1 VTEVEDIGRMYAKMS
16 PQVNGQKRSELENN
30 IRRAEEQ
37 LPFVKGTVKSEL
49 EADIRNWKAE
59 LENLGD
65 VKPILYTVDI
75 PDDNGS
81 NYIKWDEE
89 IPAKEKERI
98 RESFVKYLSEKM
110 SDKSPSERDDVMR
123 SVSTEL
129 KLGDGRWCAYYDV
142 MAHYTSNEEASRFLF
157 SLGYVGISYSAK
169 FPSRGLGDGKL
180 NYVVFNDSDL
190 KVVDRVEFMRT
201 PKGTVYGWTVG
212 GKIYLTKAGI
222 NPNTPIHE
230 YTHIWAEAMRRK
242 NPEAWNGIKDL
253 LRGTSVWDEVM
264 SDGNYS
270 DIHGNEDAVASEV
283 LSRISGRENARKME
297 AEARRLIDAADGVM
311 DKAKAVT
318 LLGRMK
324 KALEIFWS
332 WVGKDLF
339 GIKDF
344 KSIDEVTDRV
354 LYDLVSGTDLGIAN
368 VGHGRAELMMGDARE
383 TFDERQ
389 RKAVANNGTVMPG
402 LNEAKVKIVKIDTKF
417 PFNVNQKTMMLKNEV
432 LTYASSHG
440 IIGTMTEEE
449 THGKGKVSIS
459 KNSIGKMV
467 DDSASNKSV
476 DKETHLAIIP
486 KLRDVIAESV
496 MTECHPDYNK
506 GKDGKRGPSNGYN
519 PDNLMYRCHGAVS
532 IDGRLYRVKLMLKE
546 TTGDKLSKK
555 AYSYEVTKI
564 EVLDGQTIRPKTV
577 LSRNS
582 NTSNGSS
589 YVSDVFVSGANLL
602 KGVEKS
608 YDTGIK
614 ILNESKKIDARA
626 DLRGGKKTNK
636 DKISSHYD
644 AELEKMSRGNAD
656 EDADVNEDTARYR
669 TVSELAGEIDPT
681 VTLEDYYE
689 YTDATFDAVKTVDH
703 SDDSRHP
710 YEKKMLV
717 KAEWEDMKASHPDW
731 EWHRS
736 PKDGS
741 RSEYLIDRENG
752 DVYRYSDHW
761 GVLATC
767 NWKLNGSD
775 VRYETAIGK
784 ANISDF
790 RRNNVTAYKYAK
802 AERIIRL
809 QRAEQFPAMRAEAE
823 RLGMKF
829 NVRINVIED
838 VESVTYS
845 VPYIQERRRHSR
857 GWYDTAT
864 GRVYI
869 VLPNNRDVE
878 DVRATVFHETVGHK
892 GLRELIGE
900 KGYGDF
906 LREVYEHADRD
917 VRRRIDSLAE
927 KRRWNR
933 DKATDEYLSV
943 LAERDFKDFDDA
955 ERSVWQWLKDKV
967 LKAIDMF
974 LGSLR
979 LPEWVKLS
987 DNELRY
993 ILWRSKERLERGKE
1007 SPMDT
1012 ARDVMKRRELGIDNG
1027 LYSMGYSD
1035 TLLRFNDNIMHP
1047 VASEND
1053 DKLAVTSLPS
1063 DTEIPVTE
1071 IIGYDVS
1078 VAEAVHVIDG
1088 LPNKVITFD
1097 GVMLNISR
1105 TTRNKLK
1112 NEISK
1117 HKNDVDVLF
1126 AFSQLESVVNK
1137 SILIEEHRDR
1147 IKVDGERKADNPSYT
1162 NIEKTQRFYG
1172 AVSVNGVIYR
1182 VKTTAIVSKE
1192 SSNSRMHNYEVT
1204 KIELLPSIA
1213 STRQN
1218 AYTAAGNNS
1227 ITLAKLLKDVEFSYE
1242 KGKKLLDEIDNGT
1255 SIGLNA
1261 ADSVTLNN
1269 DILERER
1276 EEYEDG
1282 DEIGVYESG
1291 GRWRA
1296 EGFAFSRPTKEQLLD
1311 AVRSLYSDYAVSLS
1325 EDGSYMK
1332 ALNGEPTNLSE
1343 KQWAQV
1349 RTEAFKEWFGDW
1361 EKASRIEKLR
1371 NAEAVEIRG
1380 DEIEP
1385 DEDLTQYKKNALEY
1399 GKKLRREY
1407 TNKDKGTNI
1416 KVNAQSI
1423 KEVIQYDYKD
1433 IEHLQSVAA
1442 IPKIIEN
1449 GIYIDTVKNE
1459 SNDNNSKIIEYQ
1471 YYVCGL
1477 KIGGLDYTVKS
1488 VIAVDNNGHRY
1499 YDHKLTSIEKGKLL
1513 NELDRITNPS
1523 SQENSA
1529 FTVYKDKRL
1538 ISILQINSSKILDD
1552 NGEPLVVDGLF
1563 LNLDDREPLDEYC
1576 RAIDWAKSVF
1586 GGDAGVLL
1594 NAAES
1599 ERRCRREAQNRTIDE
1614 ATTLVTGKDVK
1625 LVFKERIARSLQ
1637 KKYTKWFCGVIFSD
1651 VSLHNIYKYMADAAP
1666 NNPFGRGMSERL
1678 PQRKERGMH

>member
-1 VTEVEDIGRMYAKMS
+1 MDKLDKVI
-16 PQVNGQKRSELENN
+16 
-30 IRRAEEQ
+30 
-37 LPFVKGTVKSEL
+37 
-49 EADIRNWKAE
+49 
-59 LENLGD
+59 
-65 VKPILYTVDI
+65 
-75 PDDNGS
+75 NGS
-81 NYIKWDEE
+81 IEIEE
-89 IPAKEKERI
+89 HP
-98 RESFVKYLSEKM
+98 
-110 SDKSPSERDDVMR
+110 
-123 SVSTEL
+123 
-129 KLGDGRWCAYYDV
+129 
-142 MAHYTSNEEASRFLF
+142 
-157 SLGYVGISYSAK
+157 
-169 FPSRGLGDGKL
+169 
-180 NYVVFNDSDL
+180 
-190 KVVDRVEFMRT
+190 
-201 PKGTVYGWTVG
+201 
-212 GKIYLTKAGI
+212 
-222 NPNTPIHE
+222 
-230 YTHIWAEAMRRK
+230 
-242 NPEAWNGIKDL
+242 
-253 LRGTSVWDEVM
+253 
-264 SDGNYS
+264 
-270 DIHGNEDAVASEV
+270 
-283 LSRISGRENARKME
+283 
-297 AEARRLIDAADGVM
+297 
-311 DKAKAVT
+311 
-318 LLGRMK
+318 
-324 KALEIFWS
+324 
-332 WVGKDLF
+332 
-339 GIKDF
+339 
-344 KSIDEVTDRV
+344 
-354 LYDLVSGTDLGIAN
+354 
-368 VGHGRAELMMGDARE
+368 
-383 TFDERQ
+383 
-389 RKAVANNGTVMPG
+389 
-402 LNEAKVKIVKIDTKF
+402 
-417 PFNVNQKTMMLKNEV
+417 
-432 LTYASSHG
+432 
-440 IIGTMTEEE
+440 
-449 THGKGKVSIS
+449 
-459 KNSIGKMV
+459 
-467 DDSASNKSV
+467 
-476 DKETHLAIIP
+476 
-486 KLRDVIAESV
+486 DVIKKDGERKW
-496 MTECHPDYNK
+496 ENGFNK
-506 GKDGKRGPSNGYN
+506 GI
-519 PDNLMYRCHGAVS
+519 LMHRFASAVM
-532 IDGRLYRVKLMLKE
+532 IGDEIYRVKTTMKE
-546 TTGDKLSKK
+546 YKDLQK
-555 AYSYEVTKI
+555 ANGHYTYEVTKI

-582 NTSNGSS
+582 NTPNGSS
-589 YVSDVFVSGANLL
+589 YVSDVFVSGAKLL

-608 YDTGIK
+608 YDSDIK

-626 DLRGGKKTNK
+626 DLRGEKKNN
-636 DKISSHYD
+636 DIISSHYD
-644 AELEKMSRGNAD
+644 AELEKMPRGNAG
-656 EDADVNEDTARYR
+656 EDTDGKEDTARYR

-681 VTLEDYYE
+681 VTLENYYE

-703 SDDSRHP
+703 SDDSMHP
-710 YEKKMLV
+710 YEKRMQV

-775 VRYETAIGK
+775 VRYETAIGR
-784 ANISDF
+784 ADISDF

-838 VESVTYS
+838 VESITHS

-927 KRRWNR
+927 KRRWNL

-943 LAERDFKDFDDA
+943 LAERDFKDFDEA

-979 LPEWVKLS
+979 LPEWVRLS

-993 ILWRSKERLERGKE
+993 ILWRSKERLERGRE
-1007 SPMDT
+1007 SPVDT
-1012 ARDVMKRRELGIDNG
+1012 ARDVVKRRELGIDRD

-1035 TLLRFNDNIMHP
+1035 MLLRFNDNIMHP

-1053 DKLAVTSLPS
+1053 GKLAVTSLPS

-1071 IIGYDVS
+1071 INGYDAS
-1078 VAEAVHVIDG
+1078 VAEAVHAIDG
-1088 LPNKVITFD
+1088 LPNKLMTFD

-1117 HKNDVDVLF
+1117 HKDDVDVIS
-1126 AFSQLESVVNK
+1126 AFSQLENVVSK

-1147 IKVDGERKADNPSYT
+1147 IKVNGERKADNPSDT

-1182 VKTTAIVSKE
+1182 VKTTAIVSKG

-1242 KGKKLLDEIDNGT
+1242 KGKKLLDEIYNGT

-1261 ADSVTLNN
+1261 ADSVALDN
-1269 DILERER
+1269 DILERDR

-1282 DEIGVYESG
+1282 AEIGVYETG
-1291 GRWRA
+1291 GRWHA
-1296 EGFAFSRPTKEQLLD
+1296 EGFAFSRPTREQLLD

-1325 EDGSYMK
+1325 EDGRSFVMERIRYGGRRSYTK
-1332 ALNGEPTNLSE
+1332 
-1343 KQWAQV
+1343 KQIDARKDRWMRQM
-1349 RTEAFKEWFGDW
+1349 RH
-1361 EKASRIEKLR
+1361 
-1371 NAEAVEIRG
+1371 AEAVEIRG

-1459 SNDNNSKIIEYQ
+1459 SNDNNSKII
-1471 YYVCGL
+1471 
-1477 KIGGLDYTVKS
+1477 
-1488 VIAVDNNGHRY
+1488 IAVR
-1499 YDHKLTSIEKGKLL
+1499 
-1513 NELDRITNPS
+1513 
-1523 SQENSA
+1523 
-1529 FTVYKDKRL
+1529 
-1538 ISILQINSSKILDD
+1538 
-1552 NGEPLVVDGLF
+1552 
-1563 LNLDDREPLDEYC
+1563 
-1576 RAIDWAKSVF
+1576 
-1586 GGDAGVLL
+1586 
-1594 NAAES
+1594 
-1599 ERRCRREAQNRTIDE
+1599 
-1614 ATTLVTGKDVK
+1614 
-1625 LVFKERIARSLQ
+1625 
-1637 KKYTKWFCGVIFSD
+1637 
-1651 VSLHNIYKYMADAAP
+1651 
-1666 NNPFGRGMSERL
+1666 
-1678 PQRKERGMH
+1678 